1 VQQNRDGEQK
11 SFKLYG
17 LFSLV
22 FLLSSSALFSTSFE
36 EFKRSQ
42 AASFA
47 KYADERDNAFN
58 NYLKAEW
65 KAYNAHKG
73 IKLYEKPKPKKIS
86 SAKPKK
92 IKSIGPKISIKV
104 KKVKYVKP
112 KPVQKFV
119 VVKKTAPVPA
129 EVDKPIVEKPE
140 VKKVTPKKE
149 KIKKPKIK
157 ETVVKEQPKVQKPK
171 A

>member
-1 VQQNRDGEQK
+1 MQQNKDGEQK

-22 FLLSSSALFSTSFE
+22 VLFSSSILFSGSFE

-65 KAYNAHKG
+65 KAYAAHKG
-73 IKLYEKPKPKKIS
+73 VKLYEEPKPKKIN
-86 SAKPKK
+86 PC
-92 IKSIGPKISIKV
+92 
-104 KKVKYVKP
+104 
-112 KPVQKFV
+112 
-119 VVKKTAPVPA
+119 
-129 EVDKPIVEKPE
+129 
-140 VKKVTPKKE
+140 
-149 KIKKPKIK
+149 
-157 ETVVKEQPKVQKPK
+157 ET
-171 A
+171 